1 MKHDYHVARIRI
13 NKVYRHVTCRI
24 LTTEVSFEQLLRLRS
39 KLATGRFLFGISAV
53 VGSTFSV

>member
-39 KLATGRFLFGISAV
+39 KLTTGRFLFGISAV
-53 VGSTFSV
+53 VSSTFSV